1 MNVPKKVIKQAEAK
15 ALAHIN
21 AVKITMP
28 KYKVEV
34 FYDQVEY
41 YVVEAKSEEA
51 AIEKVEGG
59 DVGDPDAKQD
69 LSWEVQGAE
78 DMGKATGL
86 DEKGRLIVNE

>member
-1 MNVPKKVIKQAEAK
+1 
-15 ALAHIN
+15 
-21 AVKITMP
+21 MP

-41 YVVEAKSEEA
+41 YVIEAKSKEA
-51 AIEKVEGG
+51 AIEKVEDG
-59 DVGDPDAKQD
+59 DVDDPDAKRD

-86 DEKGRLIVNE
+86 DEKGRIIVPK